1 MRLKKSEI
9 LKGVDDIQKSKF
21 TVKNNTIE
29 YWNSKGE
36 RIIRYCYTD
45 IIRFLPKENKV
56 ILNSGDWQT
65 YTTKERINAFLPPNY
80 SILQFCNTWI
90 VQKRSHPITL
100 WSFKDNMIIDLNNDT
115 CDASLLQDVH
125 PNLYLK
131 IKGITKYNNPQ
142 EYMRIK
148 KIDPNSEEGKK
159 IQGQYLRRKIEE
171 SINGG

>member
-9 LKGVDDIQKSKF
+9 LKGIDDIQKSRF
-21 TVKNNTIE
+21 TVRNNTVE
-29 YWNSKGE
+29 YWNSKKE
-36 RIIRYCYTD
+36 RVIRYYYTD
-45 IIRFLPKENKV
+45 IIKYLPDNKI
-56 ILNSGDWQT
+56 ILNSGGRKT
-65 YTTKERINAFLPPNY
+65 STTKERISTFLPLNY
-80 SILQFCNTWI
+80 SVFQFYDVWI

-100 WSFKDNMIIDLNNDT
+100 WLFKDNMIIDLNNGT
-115 CDASLLQDVH
+115 CDTPLLQDVY